1 MKKLL
6 SILLAVCMVAS
17 LLPVTSV
24 SAIENPKVYTYDVGH
39 AEEGRVVP
47 VTDLKPSYHITSG
60 TNGYW
65 KYYGMSDSFKTVYD
79 ADTGVCRVNDYNPCL
94 QMGFN
99 AVGQYVQ
106 LMLWVRDT
114 EPKYFIPTI
123 NYFKSS
129 GSNNIKVYI
138 APETATNPV
147 SEEYFVGSFNPYA
160 NYNNG
165 GSATLGGFIT
175 DGTEQD
181 YIITFMDA
189 STGSGHNLQ
198 ISSIVLTEE
207 DMPEVPKVEYTY
219 NFGQAND
226 VGGLVVVPNVTEY
239 VAKGGSNGEWKYY
252 GMCDG
257 LSVLQEANNRTFEI
271 NQSYGAFVSIS
282 FNAVGQYA
290 QLMLK
295 VPKKNAYF
303 EPELTLHAG
312 ANSTKT
318 KVYIAPKSAKNP
330 RAKEYLRGYLS
341 AKDMT
346 CELSGFMT
354 DANETEYILTFENVS
369 AGNGNDIRFKS
380 LVLSEKDAT
389 EVRSV
394 NEEYAFNFIHA
405 TAGIGIP
412 ALDTYEK
419 TLRNWK
425 YCNMESSLKATYDA
439 GGTAARTLAGCL
451 NIVPGNAN
459 GQWLSLTLDNISKG
473 TYDITFDYATHK
485 NGGIGDVYLAPASV
499 SESARTNA
507 EYKIGTIDYYEADA
521 AYKTGYSAKL
531 LKTTLKEDG
540 DYVITFKHTGKKNP
554 SAAGYQ
560 MNPSKLRLC
569 ETEPDAPSGTAA
581 NELASLSVLAEN
593 GGTVSVGGSYS
604 VIDKVA
610 IGTNI
615 TATATANDGYVFA
628 YWRNAAGTW
637 LSSNATETF
646 TVNTNTA
653 VIAVFDKLSSDNNTE
668 IPVYFYNE
676 NGSLIESK
684 KVEKEKTF
692 GEVKISNPTLTG
704 FTFDKWS
711 IADDAL
717 ITKLTRAV
725 ALYNESDARYSVNVG
740 SATVASH
747 KKYGETATVTSG
759 SNNFSYWMVGD
770 DIISYDK
777 SFTFRVYGDITLTE
791 VCEGAKNAEPAV
803 ALDAIGESYF
813 LGYTVPAGYQ
823 KIEAGILFS
832 KDGKPTIGS
841 FHSKASEKTGS
852 GQFTAKSSGDGE
864 TIARGYLIFKN
875 TDGSIRV
882 IYAD

>member
-1 MKKLL
+1 MKRAL
-6 SILLAVCMVAS
+6 SILLAICMVIAF
-17 LLPVTSV
+17 LPATAAAV
-24 SAIENPKVYTYDVGH
+24 ENPITYTYNFRSAATGGVGLGVPTIDSYDKTTSSGKWMYYAMSSDL
-39 AEEGRVVP
+39 AELYATSTSRFDTQSYGIRVQP
-47 VTDLKPSYHITSG
+47 SAKAMYAQLKLSIAELATY
-60 TNGYW
+60 
-65 KYYGMSDSFKTVYD
+65 
-79 ADTGVCRVNDYNPCL
+79 
-94 QMGFN
+94 
-99 AVGQYVQ
+99 
-106 LMLWVRDT
+106 
-114 EPKYFIPTI
+114 IPTLT
-123 NYFKSS
+123 Y
-129 GSNNIKVYI
+129 
-138 APETATNPV
+138 
-147 SEEYFVGSFNPYA
+147 
-160 NYNNG
+160 YNNG
-165 GSATLGGFIT
+165 SASIDIEVFLAPASASDCFASEYKLGNYTHRSVSTSQEDTISFSPVTTSETEYILSFRVGSHVGNISLAQFELKE
-175 DGTEQD
+175 TE
-181 YIITFMDA
+181 A
-189 STGSGHNLQ
+189 
-198 ISSIVLTEE
+198 
-207 DMPEVPKVEYTY
+207 PKVTYTY

-290 QLMLK
+290 QFMLK
-295 VPKKNAYF
+295 IPKKNAYF

-312 ANSTKT
+312 AYSTKA

-354 DANETEYILTFENVS
+354 DTNETEYILTFENVS
-369 AGNGNDIRFKS
+369 TGNGNDIRFKS

-389 EVRSV
+389 EAQPV
-394 NEEYAFNFIHA
+394 NEEYAFNFVHA

-412 ALDTYEK
+412 TLDTYEK

-425 YCNMESSLKATYDA
+425 YCNMESALKATYDA

-485 NGGIGDVYLAPASV
+485 NGGIGDIYLAPATV
-499 SESARTNA
+499 AESSRTNA

-540 DYVITFKHTGKKNP
+540 DYVITFKHTGKKDP
-554 SAAGYQ
+554 KAAGYQ
-560 MNPSKLRLC
+560 MNPSKLRLY

-593 GGTVSVGGSYS
+593 GGTISVDGSYS

-610 IGTNI
+610 IGTKI

-628 YWRNAAGTW
+628 YWRNAAGAW
-637 LSSNATETF
+637 LSSDATQTF

-692 GEVKISNPTLTG
+692 GEVKISTPTLTG

-725 ALYNESDARYSVNVG
+725 ALYNESDARYSVNIG
-740 SATVASH
+740 SATVASD
-747 KKYGETATVTSG
+747 KKYGETVTVTSG
-759 SNNFSYWMVGD
+759 NNNFSYWMLGD
-770 DIISYDK
+770 DIITYDK

-841 FHSKASEKTGS
+841 FYSKASEKTGS

-864 TIARGYLIFKN
+864 TIARGYLIFKAP
-875 TDGSIRV
+875 DGKIRV
-882 IYAD
+882 VYTD